1 MSVAWDVQNGELD
14 AVKKSVNAEN
24 VHEVYNGRTAV
35 QIAADYGQTAVI
47 DYLISIGA
55 NIQEKDK
62 YGITPL
68 LSAVWEGHHDAVKL
82 LLEHGADRSIFAP
95 DGTALIDCTEEE
107 SIRELL
113 KQ

>member
-1 MSVAWDVQNGELD
+1 MSIAWNVQNGELD
-14 AVKKSVNAEN
+14 AVKQSVNEKN
-24 VHEVYNGRTAV
+24 VHEIHNGRTAV
-35 QIAADYGQTAVI
+35 QIAADYGQAAVI

-68 LSAVWEGHHDAVKL
+68 LSAVWEGHFDAVKL
-82 LLEHGADRSIFAP
+82 LLQHGADRHISAP

-107 SIRELL
+107 PIRELL
-113 KQ
+113 KN